1 MSATTQLTT
10 ADELLKL
17 PRGRFRHELVR
28 GELRR
33 MAPSGYE
40 HGRVAARLTV
50 ALGAYVDEHELG
62 DVCGAETGFKLESD
76 PDTVLAPDTAFIGRT
91 RVGEVGRERGYGAGV
106 PDLAAEVVSP
116 NDRVGE
122 VEQKVEQWLSFG
134 VKLVWVV
141 SPKLRTVTVYRS
153 LVDVQTLTEKDDL
166 DGENVLPGFRYPVA
180 KLFAR

>member
-10 ADELLKL
+10 AEELLKL
-17 PRGRFRHELVR
+17 PRGRFRSELVR

-40 HGRVAARLTV
+40 HGKVAARLTV
-50 ALGAYVDEHELG
+50 ALGAYVDEHGLG
-62 DVCGAETGFKLESD
+62 DVCAAETGFKLESD
-76 PDTVLAPDTAFIGRT
+76 PDTVLAPDTAFISRGR
-91 RVGEVGRERGYGAGV
+91 VDEVGRERGYGSGA
-106 PDLAAEVVSP
+106 PDLVSEVVSP

-122 VEQKVEQWLSFG
+122 VEQKVESWLSFG
-134 VKLVWVV
+134 VKLVWVI

-153 LVDVQTLTEKDDL
+153 HTDVRILTEMHDL
-166 DGENVLPGFRYPVA
+166 DGEDIVPGFRYPGT